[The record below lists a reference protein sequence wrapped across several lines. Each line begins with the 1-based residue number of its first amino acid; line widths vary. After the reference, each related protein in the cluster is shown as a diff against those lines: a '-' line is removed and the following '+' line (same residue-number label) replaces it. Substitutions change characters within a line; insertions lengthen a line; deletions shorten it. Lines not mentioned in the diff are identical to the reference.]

1 MKSAGSSFLLGVFL
15 TLAFAPTADAQTLSS
30 FTGTYSGGSGL
41 ICGTTYNIRGRE
53 PAATGRY
60 PVFIYT
66 VGTTETYDHSSAL
79 AAVEEMAARGY
90 VAATVEYDNATFG
103 SCTTL
108 QGRAKCIY
116 DSSRSSSA
124 ISRICARA
132 KADCSKGVVVSGFSQ
147 GSIMAILAKNHDS
160 RVRAAY
166 GLGAGVQYSIYDL
179 RSCVANG
186 NRTLPSDRLRVV
198 NGEEDTFVGP
208 GESAVRSQ
216 STTLTGY
223 SCPLAT
229 SCLQANN
236 SGWYIID
243 NTQVSDGNADHCYMR
258 NGSCIGLTLDS
269 TWRSGTAPWS
279 LRTNLNWLTQFTTP

>member
-1 MKSAGSSFLLGVFL
+1 MKNAGPSFLLGAFL
-15 TLAFAPTADAQTLSS
+15 ALAFAPMADAQTLSS

-53 PAATGRY
+53 PAASGRY

-66 VGTTETYDHSSAL
+66 VGTTENYDHSSAL

-90 VAATVEYDNATFG
+90 VAATVEYDNGSFG
-103 SCTTL
+103 SCSTL
-108 QGRAKCIY
+108 QSRAKCIY
-116 DSSRSSSA
+116 DSGRSSSA
-124 ISRICARA
+124 ISRICSRA

-179 RSCVANG
+179 RSCVASG
-186 NRTLPSDRLRVV
+186 NRTLPNDRLRVV
-198 NGEEDTFVGP
+198 NGEQDTFVGP

-216 STTLTGY
+216 STTLTSY

-229 SCLQANN
+229 SCLQSNG

-243 NTQVSDGNADHCYMR
+243 DSQVADGNADHCYMR
-258 NGSCIGLTLDS
+258 NSGCIGLTLDS